1 MENSETTAAL
11 FNFQTAIEGATGK
24 EKEWGLACNKAT
36 TRVLND
42 QPTNPVDAA
51 LFFGRS
57 WFDAERGGIYQ
68 LAVDLHQSGL
78 VKKIAIYGNEGQ
90 KFGETDPAML
100 APGSTFPKERRA
112 RMVAPAREIA
122 KVRLIRMGVPV
133 EDIILTQIPDPY
145 KNNTIEE
152 GLGFFIAAKSLG
164 WTSVV
169 AIANPHQLLREM
181 LGLIQIMDKHPGY
194 YLNIYSAAP
203 ANTDWE
209 RKGRGA
215 QGEHFAPRKE
225 HIKRE
230 IKRIKEYQLKGDLVS
245 FDRYFDY
252 LDNRH

>member
-1 MENSETTAAL
+1 MKMENS
-11 FNFQTAIEGATGK
+11 AIEEATGK

-42 QPTNPVDAA
+42 QPTKLVDAA

-57 WFDAERGGIYQ
+57 WFDAERGGVYQ

-112 RMVAPAREIA
+112 RMIAPAREIA
-122 KVRLIRMGVPV
+122 KARLVRMGVPV
-133 EDIILTQIPDPY
+133 KDIILTEILDPEG
-145 KNNTIEE
+145 NNTPAESM
-152 GLGFFIAAKSLG
+152 GFLIAAKDQG
-164 WTSVV
+164 WTSAV
-169 AIANPHQLLREM
+169 AVANPHQLLREM
-181 LGLIQIMDKHPGY
+181 LGLIQIMDKHPEY

-209 RKGRGA
+209 RKVRGA

-230 IKRIKEYQLKGDLVS
+230 IKRIKDYQLNGDLIS